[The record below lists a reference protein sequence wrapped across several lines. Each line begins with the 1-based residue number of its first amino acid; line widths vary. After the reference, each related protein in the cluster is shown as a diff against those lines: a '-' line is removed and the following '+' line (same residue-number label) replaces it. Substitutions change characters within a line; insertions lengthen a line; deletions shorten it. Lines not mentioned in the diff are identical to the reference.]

1 MFTGAEGTRPWTLSG
16 WAEDAGGCLALGGA
30 DGVGAGRRSCL
41 AASLPDLLTS
51 PPRACRVLIIPG
63 VAVFYFETKRG
74 LLMGIQL
81 KPAANICFDAAA
93 AAGQAGGG
101 GSRRRGPRCA
111 RQSRGWNA
119 WRGRELGPAVAT
131 AAAERGPLRSL
142 AAPGPG
148 LPRGLP
154 RRFLRAHR
162 PSCAG
167 PPAPRPFD
175 PGPGRCREPAARG
188 WRSGARGREGQV
200 QLGAQGTI
208 RGPTRT
214 GLHTFGDSTHIYLAP
229 TTCQALSGGWGS
241 AVSQRDGLSQPS
253 TLPHRAP
260 SFQFEE

>member
-1 MFTGAEGTRPWTLSG
+1 
-16 WAEDAGGCLALGGA
+16 
-30 DGVGAGRRSCL
+30 
-41 AASLPDLLTS
+41 
-51 PPRACRVLIIPG
+51 
-63 VAVFYFETKRG
+63 
-74 LLMGIQL
+74 MGIQL
-81 KPAANICFDAAA
+81 KPAANICFDAAAA

-119 WRGRELGPAVAT
+119 WRGRELGPA
-131 AAAERGPLRSL
+131 AAAAAARGPLRSL

-175 PGPGRCREPAARG
+175 PGPGRCWEPAARG
-188 WRSGARGREGQV
+188 WGSGARGREGWV
-200 QLGAQGTI
+200 QLGAWGTI
-208 RGPTRT
+208 RGPARP
-214 GLHTFGDSTHIYLAP
+214 GRHTFGGSTHICLAP

-241 AVSQRDGLSQPS
+241 AVSQSDVLSQPS
-253 TLPHRAP
+253 TSPTPPPASNLKSERTDRRYI
-260 SFQFEE
+260 SSTV